1 MGTVTYVIIN
11 GVLTIKSW
19 VKNPNG

>member
-11 GVLTIKSW
+11 GVLTVKSW
-19 VKNPNG
+19 VKNPNA